1 MKTETLNAL
10 LAIVTATVVLG
21 ASLPAGAAMPFP
33 AKSITMV
40 VPFSAGGP
48 TDTLARILSEPMRRF
63 LGQTVI
69 VDNTTGAGGTIAT
82 TRVVKAAPDG
92 YMIVIGHWGTHVV
105 NGAYYA
111 LPFDLLND
119 FAPIAMIATN
129 PQMIVSKLSVPAKSL
144 KELNAWV
151 VANQDKALI
160 GTGGVGGAS
169 HMAGI
174 YWLNRIGAKLQFVN
188 YRGGAPALQGM
199 LSGEIDVYVT
209 QVGSAINLVRAGKV
223 RAYAVTSPKR
233 QEAAPELPTVDEAGL
248 PKLHTAVWH
257 GIWAPKA
264 TPRDAVMKLNA
275 SVVES
280 LADPM
285 VRNRFTDL
293 GQEIPARKDQTPEA
307 LYAHQ
312 KAEIAIW
319 HPLIRAAGLKAE

>member
-1 MKTETLNAL
+1 MRTLLTICAV
-10 LAIVTATVVLG
+10 AVVLS

-33 AKSITMV
+33 SKPITVV

-48 TDTLARILSEPMRRF
+48 TDTLARILSEPMRKF

-82 TRVVKAAPDG
+82 TRVAKAPPDG
-92 YMIVIGHWGTHVV
+92 YMVVIGHWGTHVV
-105 NGAYYA
+105 NGAYYS
-111 LPFDLLND
+111 LPFSLLDD

-129 PQMIVSKLSVPAKSL
+129 PQMIVSKLSVPAKNL
-144 KELNAWV
+144 KELNTWV
-151 VANQDKALI
+151 LANQEKALI

-169 HMAGI
+169 HMSGI
-174 YWLNRIGAKLQFVN
+174 YWLNKIGAKLQFVN

-223 RAYAVTSPKR
+223 RAYAVTAPKR
-233 QEAAPELPTVDEAGL
+233 QKAAPELPTVDEAGL
-248 PKLHTAVWH
+248 PGLHTAVWH
-257 GIWAPKA
+257 GVWAPKA
-264 TPRDAVMKLNA
+264 TNRDAVRKLNA
-275 SVVES
+275 ALVES

-285 VRNRFTDL
+285 VMQRFDDL
-293 GQEIPARKDQTPEA
+293 GQEIPPRKEQTPEA

-319 HPLIRAAGLKAE
+319 HPLIKAAGLKAE

>member
-1 MKTETLNAL
+1 MKAL
-10 LAIVTATVVLG
+10 LTICAVGVVLG
-21 ASLPAGAAMPFP
+21 AAVPATAQPWP
-33 AKSITMV
+33 AKPITIV
-40 VPFSAGGP
+40 VPFAAGGP
-48 TDTLARILSEPMRRF
+48 TDTLARIMSDPLRQA

-82 TRVVKAAPDG
+82 TRVWRAAPDG
-92 YMIVIGHWGTHVV
+92 YMVVIGHWGTHVV

-111 LPFDLLND
+111 LPFDVLND

-129 PQMIVSKLSVPAKSL
+129 PQMIVSKNSVPAKTL
-144 KELNAWV
+144 KELNAWIL
-151 VANQDKALI
+151 ANQDKALI

-174 YWLNRIGAKLQFVN
+174 YYLNRIGAKLPFIN

-248 PKLHTAVWH
+248 PGLHTAVWH
-257 GIWAPKA
+257 GIWAPRE
-264 TPRDAVMKLNA
+264 TPKNIIVKLNA
-275 SVVES
+275 AVVGT
-280 LADPM
+280 LADKN
-285 VRNRFTDL
+285 VRARFADL
-293 GQEIPARKDQTPEA
+293 GQEIPPRKQQTPEA

-312 KAEIAIW
+312 REEIKIW
-319 HPLIRAAGLKAE
+319 WPIIRAAGLRAD